1 MILLILIIAHLLLDF
16 TFQTSKLAERKRTS
30 FKHLFIHGIIY
41 FIGMSLTCLMFLNA
55 KSALISIAILSLS
68 HFAIDYIR
76 QNVEMKYKSDVR
88 QFLFFILDQLLH
100 LIIIIATYKVLNLS
114 ENVSQIYSSIS
125 NYKYFTNTV
134 LYILLFVSI
143 WDPVAVFIKKI
154 FCHILSANAPME
166 QDELQMGNIIG
177 KLERVIISVLIL
189 LNQYGAVGFVL
200 TAKSIARYKQLEK
213 KEFAEKY
220 LVGTLSSILISLVV
234 TVIVKAFLN

>member
-41 FIGMSLTCLMFLNA
+41 FIGMSFVCVIFLNT
-55 KSALISIAILSLS
+55 KIALISTAVLSLS

-76 QNVEMKYKSDVR
+76 QMVETKYKSNVH

-100 LIIIIATYKVLNLS
+100 LIIIIATYTVLKLNG
-114 ENVSQIYSSIS
+114 NMSQMYSSVS
-125 NYKYFTNTV
+125 NYKYFTNTI
-134 LYILLFVSI
+134 LYILLFVTI

-154 FCHILSANAPME
+154 FCHILNGNAPTK

-177 KLERVIISVLIL
+177 KLERVIISVLVL

-200 TAKSIARYKQLEK
+200 TAKSIARYKQLEDK
-213 KEFAEKY
+213 KFAEKY
-220 LVGTLSSILISLVV
+220 LVGTLASILISLVV
-234 TVIVKAFLN
+234 TVIVKSFLN